1 MAMSR
6 QDAINDA
13 LARLSDLGFTYGPNY
28 AEHGPMAAE
37 AISTLG
43 HNDAVADWVEAYK
56 KDHRPHPLPPRSQ
69 PIDGADEQKWRLALG
84 NRSRL
89 SDWYDHFRQELAVNA
104 SHDVVRG
111 WAPRL
116 IDGHAGA
123 LTHGLIRTSH
133 ALRGLPV
140 DGEPTQLQLDEL
152 ARGLA
157 YWAGTYQMPS
167 ERADPTPL
175 VASPDAA
182 QDGAG
187 AALSRHTAYLGRVLL
202 AHIERPITPVI
213 QLVHT
218 ITSAAAIRTLLPLLP
233 CEFAE
238 DAYAAAQ
245 RVSADILARVVSAPP
260 ATAMTEAEPPHCQ
273 LQWDD
278 LAARAVAHRD
288 EHVIKLTDA
297 CLHEDFIRPD
307 PIYRAV
313 AEAIQR
319 CLPAWS

>member
-13 LARLSDLGFTYGPNY
+13 LTRLSDLGFTYGPNY

-43 HNDAVADWVEAYK
+43 HNDAVAGWVETYK
-56 KDHRPHPLPPRSQ
+56 KDHRPHPLPPRCQS
-69 PIDGADEQKWRLALG
+69 IDGADEQQWRPALG

-89 SDWYDHFRQELAVNA
+89 SDWYDHFRQELAA
-104 SHDVVRG
+104 GTSHDVVRK

-133 ALRGLPV
+133 ALRGLPL
-140 DGEPTQLQLDEL
+140 DGKPTPLQLDEL
-152 ARGLA
+152 AHGLA

-167 ERADPTPL
+167 RRADPTPL
-175 VASPDAA
+175 TVPPDAA
-182 QDGAG
+182 QDGAD
-187 AALSRHTAYLGRVLL
+187 AALSRHTAFLGRVLL
-202 AHIERPITPVI
+202 AHIDRPTTPVI

-218 ITSAAAIRTLLPLLP
+218 ITSAAAIRTLLPLLS

-238 DAYAAAQ
+238 DAHEAAK
-245 RVSADILARVVSAPP
+245 RVSADILARV
-260 ATAMTEAEPPHCQ
+260 ATAPLATTDATPPRCQ

-278 LAARAVAHRD
+278 LAARAVAHGD

-307 PIYRAV
+307 PVYRTV
-313 AEAIQR
+313 IEAIQR
-319 CLPAWS
+319 RLPASS